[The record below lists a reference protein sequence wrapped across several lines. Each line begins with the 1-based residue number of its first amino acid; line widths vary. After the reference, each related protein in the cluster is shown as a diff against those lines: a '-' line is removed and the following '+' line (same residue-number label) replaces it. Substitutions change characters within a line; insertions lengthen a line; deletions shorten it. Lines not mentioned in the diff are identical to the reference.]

1 MPKLPPD
8 SLTTSLLRAV
18 TLGAALFAL
27 ASCAEAPKEQKPI
40 STGLNALEADSPPSV
55 AGEVDPDRQATI
67 DLLAQAQRNSGV
79 SVDAPPVRS
88 SRRTS
93 EPPTLKPEEPAPIP
107 EPLEAEPLV
116 QAPPPPNAATREN
129 LVAELA
135 EQLREQ
141 ARTSSAPAAAL
152 LRLASLELLE
162 SKAGDGDPAAEAAL
176 TPQEAEFLKSWR
188 ELFAA
193 ARDGLN
199 STGDLESLTAQ
210 VVGLAERVQA
220 AQPLSILES
229 HLCVRVD
236 GFGMFDE
243 MLRRESGGP
252 YTFIAGKRQRAI
264 VYIEVSNYTHSP
276 KEERGVSGFEVRL
289 SQELELFHASLESD
303 TVVWRRPF
311 QEINDFSRKRRRDFY
326 TTQVIDLPA
335 SLGVG
340 AYRLKV
346 SLSDKAS
353 SAVAEAIIPIEFV
366 AEPQNST
373 RPK

>member
-1 MPKLPPD
+1 MPKSPPK
-8 SLTTSLLRAV
+8 SLSRLSLV
-18 TLGAALFAL
+18 ALALLAL
-27 ASCAEAPKEQKPI
+27 ASCSEAPKEQKPI
-40 STGLNALEADSPPSV
+40 STGLNALEADSPPAAV
-55 AGEVDPDRQATI
+55 EVDPDRQATI
-67 DLLAQAQRNSGV
+67 DLLAQAQRNSDV

-88 SRRTS
+88 PRRTT
-93 EPPTLKPEEPAPIP
+93 EPPAPKTEEPPPIP
-107 EPLEAEPLV
+107 EPVATEPV
-116 QAPPPPNAATREN
+116 VEAPPPDAATRES

-162 SKAGDGDPAAEAAL
+162 SKAGEGDPAAEASL

-199 STGDLESLTAQ
+199 STGDLQPLTARI
-210 VVGLAERVQA
+210 VALAERVQA
-220 AQPLSILES
+220 AQPLSVLES
-229 HLCVRVD
+229 RLCVRVD

-243 MLRRESGGP
+243 TTRRGADGP
-252 YTFIAGKRQRAI
+252 YIFIAGGRRRAI
-264 VYIEVSNYTHSP
+264 VYIEVSNYTHAP

-289 SQELELFHASLESD
+289 SQELELFHATSDAD

-326 TTQVIDLPA
+326 TTQIIDLPA
-335 SLGVG
+335 TLGVG

-353 SAVAEAIIPIEFV
+353 GAIAETIIPIEFV
-366 AEPQNST
+366 AEPLNIA